1 MTRPEALARDP
12 LAIAGAVIT
21 TASAVVFIALVIAM
35 LAGMLDNPYA
45 GLVVFIAIP
54 AVFVVG
60 LLLMP
65 LAAWRQ
71 GRALRRDPH
80 AVAAAGWPVVD
91 FRIASVRR
99 TTLLI
104 ALLTA
109 VNVVI
114 ILLAGYGGLHAMESP
129 GFCGQACHTPMHP
142 QFAALQ
148 NGAHGHIACVSCHVG
163 PGAAGFLRA
172 KMSGARQLLDV
183 TTNSYPR
190 PITQNARL
198 AEGEQARTCVRCHQP
213 WRPVGDRIRVIRE
226 YADDEKNSETLT
238 VLQMHLGTSTAS
250 ARAIH
255 WHIDPAV
262 KVEYVA
268 TDDEYQTIPYVK
280 LTDATGKVKEFRSSD
295 ATDQLIDAGVR
306 RTMDCVDCHN
316 AVGHPFAKTA
326 EQAVDRAIAVG
337 MISRDLPFVRREG
350 VRLMK
355 ATYPSH
361 DAAAAAID
369 QGMRGFY
376 ESRGGTDRQAVQ
388 RTVAA
393 LQNVYRQ
400 NVFPSMNVTW
410 GTYLDN
416 IGHITSVGCF
426 RCHDD
431 SHEAKDGTKISGDC
445 ELCHKQIERP

>member
-54 AVFVVG
+54 AVFVIG

-71 GRALRRDPH
+71 RRALLRDPH
-80 AVAAAGWPVVD
+80 AAAPAGWPVID

-109 VNVVI
+109 ANVVI

-142 QFAALQ
+142 QFSALQ
-148 NGAHGHIACVSCHVG
+148 NGAHGHITCVSCHVG
-163 PGAAGFLRA
+163 PGASGFVRA

-198 AEGEQARTCVRCHQP
+198 PEGQQASLCVHCHQP

-226 YADDEKNSETLT
+226 YADDEKNTETLT

-250 ARAIH
+250 ERAIH

-280 LTDATGKVKEFRSSD
+280 LTDRTGKVKEFRAAD
-295 ATDQLIDAGVR
+295 ATDQVIGAGVR
-306 RTMDCVDCHN
+306 KTMDCIDCHN
-316 AVGHPFAKTA
+316 AVGHPFAKTP

-337 MISRDLPFVRREG
+337 MISRDLPFVRREA

-355 ATYPSH
+355 ASYPSH

-369 QGMRGFY
+369 QGLRGFY
-376 ESRGGTDRQAVQ
+376 ETKSGADKPAVQ

-393 LQNVYRQ
+393 LQDVYRQ
-400 NVFPSMNVTW
+400 NVFPAMNVTW

-416 IGHITSVGCF
+416 IGHVTSVGCF